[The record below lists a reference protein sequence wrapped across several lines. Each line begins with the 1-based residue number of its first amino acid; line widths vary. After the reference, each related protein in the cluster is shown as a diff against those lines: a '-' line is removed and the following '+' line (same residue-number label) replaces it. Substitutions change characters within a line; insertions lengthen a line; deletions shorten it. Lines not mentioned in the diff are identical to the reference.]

1 MGIKEDLEKTSD
13 YIKDAGKHIKD
24 ASQKFGEKAKA
35 GISEA
40 THRVAAEGE
49 HEKRTVAGDAMTGG
63 EKIKSV
69 ANEAKHNVQAEMDK
83 VKKSS

>member
-1 MGIKEDLEKTSD
+1 MGIKEELEKTGD
-13 YIKDAGKHIKD
+13 HIKDAGKHLKD
-24 ASQKFGEKAKA
+24 AAEKLGDKAKA

-49 HEKRTVAGDAMTGG
+49 HDKRVAAGDTMTGG

-69 ANEAKHNVQAEMDK
+69 ANESRNNVQAEIDK
-83 VKKSS
+83 AKKNS

>member
-1 MGIKEDLEKTSD
+1 MGLKEDLEKTGD
-13 YIKDAGKHIKD
+13 HIKDAGKHLKD
-24 ASQKFGEKAKA
+24 AAEKFGEKAKA

-49 HEKRTVAGDAMTGG
+49 HDKRTVAGDAMTGG

-69 ANEAKHNVQAEMDK
+69 GNEAKNNVQAEIDK
-83 VKKSS
+83 AKKNS